1 METGEAS
8 NLLLKKKY
16 NLHNTPEVRVAARRT
31 QIRTGEKIPQDPL
44 ANIRNY
50 LNRFHEI
57 TERKD
62 SADREHGIDAAKR
75 LLHSKFV
82 IRPQEIPESYFENQ
96 QRLARELGHGDIDI
110 TQDVIHELAEVIVA
124 DQRSSLDKW
133 VDYLSSADAPYS
145 DGLKYFALRS
155 VLSMG
160 EYDKEKHA
168 FGQRSKGT
176 VKPFPDLNREALA
189 YALDTIDKKYK
200 GENIDFAEFE
210 DKDTREFEKLIQG
223 ENFAKLYAW
232 AIDKVTPASTEQ
244 LLNTRG
250 QWVKY
255 DQSSDAT
262 ALVNSLQGHGTGWC
276 TAAESTAATQLKAGD
291 FYVYYSIDEA
301 GKPTVPRA
309 AIRMQEGSIVEVRGV
324 APEQNLDPYM
334 GEVVGEKLKEFPDG
348 AAYQKKAAD
357 MKRLTV
363 VERKQAAGQ
372 NLDRDELMFLYEV
385 DSQIEGFGFQKD
397 PRIEELQKT
406 RDPRID
412 MPTVFDCEPNQI
424 AHKVGNIG
432 KNTRAYVG
440 PLEKGIFKRLQ
451 EYNIEHV
458 YTTFPEGRIR
468 RDDVLLEVKT
478 EEQYSQELAH
488 DGVNVSTYA
497 ASMMKSPDFPTVK
510 EPRQVDLVRLHVR
523 DLGLKK
529 GYPTTTEVFKRAEE
543 LGLSLCPTEV
553 GPQYR
558 LKYKDQ
564 PMDEWF
570 YIGMKPLPGSDGG
583 PRVFGLAHRVGGL
596 WLNGPWAGPGSG
608 WGPGS
613 EFVFA
618 LRK

>member
-1 METGEAS
+1 MENQEAS

-16 NLHNTPEVRVAARRT
+16 NLHNSPEVKEAAKRT
-31 QIRTGEKIPQDPL
+31 QIHTGEKIPQDPL
-44 ANIRNY
+44 ANIQNY
-50 LNRFHEI
+50 LSRFGEI
-57 TERKD
+57 TDRKD
-62 SADREHGIDAAKR
+62 PMDREHGMDAAKR
-75 LLHSKFV
+75 LLYSKFV
-82 IRPQEIPESYFENQ
+82 IKPQEIPESYFENQ

-110 TQDVIHELAEVIVA
+110 TQDVRHELAEVIVA

-133 VDYLSSADAPYS
+133 VNYLTSADAPYS

-200 GENIDFAEFE
+200 GESTDTLELE
-210 DKDTREFEKLIQG
+210 DKDAQEFEKLIQG

-232 AIDKVTPASTEQ
+232 AIDKVTPASVEQ

-255 DQSSDAT
+255 DQNSDAT

-276 TAAESTAATQLKAGD
+276 TAAESTAETQLQAGD
-291 FYVYYSIDEA
+291 FYVYYSNNEA
-301 GKPTVPRA
+301 GKPTIPRA

-348 AAYQKKAAD
+348 QAYQKKAAD
-357 MKRLTV
+357 MKRLTL

-372 NLDRDELMFLYEV
+372 NLTKDDLMFLYEV
-385 DSQIEGFGFQKD
+385 DLPIEGFGFQKD

-406 RDPRID
+406 RDSEVD
-412 MPTVFDCEPNQI
+412 MPVIFDCEPTQI
-424 AHKVGNIG
+424 AHKVGEIG

-451 EYNIEHV
+451 DHNVEHV
-458 YTTFPEGRIR
+458 YTAFPEGKIR
-468 RDDVLLEVKT
+468 RDDVLLEAKT
-478 EEQYSQELAH
+478 AQQYEQELTQ
-488 DGVNVSTYA
+488 DGANITTYA
-497 ASMMKSPDFPTVK
+497 LSMMRNPDFMTVK
-510 EPRQVDLVRLHVR
+510 EPRKLDLVRLHVR

-529 GYPTTTEVFKRAEE
+529 SYPTTTEVYNRAEE
-543 LGLSLCPTEV
+543 LGLDLCPPEV

-564 PMDEWF
+564 PMNEWF
-570 YIGMKPLPGSDGG
+570 SIGMKPIPDSGGRPG
-583 PRVFGLAHRVGGL
+583 VFRLGHGRDGL
-596 WLNGPWAGPGSG
+596 WLHDRWAEPAYVWRPGP
-608 WGPGS
+608 
-613 EFVFA
+613 EFVFS

>member
-16 NLHNTPEVRVAARRT
+16 DLHNSPEVKDAAKRT
-31 QIRTGEKIPQDPL
+31 QIRTGEKVPQDPL
-44 ANIRNY
+44 ANIQNY

-57 TERKD
+57 TDRKD
-62 SADREHGIDAAKR
+62 PNDREHGIDAVKR

-82 IRPQEIPESYFENQ
+82 IKPQEIPESYFENQ
-96 QRLARELGHGDIDI
+96 QRMARELGHGDIDI
-110 TQDVIHELAEVIVA
+110 TQDVRHELAEVIIA
-124 DQRSSLDKW
+124 DQRSSL
-133 VDYLSSADAPYS
+133 DAPYS

-160 EYDKEKHA
+160 EYDKEKHV

-176 VKPFPDLNREALA
+176 VKPYPDLNREALA

-200 GENIDFAEFE
+200 GQSIDIADLE
-210 DKDTREFEKLIQG
+210 DKDAREFEKLIQG

-232 AIDKVTPASTEQ
+232 AIDKVTPASAEQ

-255 DQSSDAT
+255 NQNSDST
-262 ALVNSLQGHGTGWC
+262 ALVDSLQGHGTGWC
-276 TAAESTAATQLKAGD
+276 TAAESTAEAQLRAGD
-291 FYVYYSIDEA
+291 FYVYYSVDSV

-348 AAYQKKAAD
+348 KAYQKKAAD
-357 MKRLTV
+357 MKRLTA
-363 VERKQAAGQ
+363 VERKQTAGQ
-372 NLDRDELMFLYEV
+372 DLTSEDLLFLYEV
-385 DSQIEGFGFQKD
+385 DSPIEGFGFQKD

-406 RDPRID
+406 RDPEVD
-412 MPTVFDCEPNQI
+412 MPIIFDCESNQI
-424 AHKVGNIG
+424 AHKAGEIG

-440 PLEKGIFKRLQ
+440 PLEKGIFKKLQ
-451 EYNIEHV
+451 DNNIEHV
-458 YTTFPEGRIR
+458 YTAFPEGRIR
-468 RDDVLLEVKT
+468 RDDVLLDVKT
-478 EEQYSQELAH
+478 AQQYEQELKQ
-488 DGVNVSTYA
+488 DSINVTSYA
-497 ASMMKSPDFPTVK
+497 ASMMKGPDFPIVK
-510 EPRQVDLVRLHVR
+510 EPKQLDLVRLHVR

-529 GYPTTTEVFKRAEE
+529 SYPTTTEVYKRAEE
-543 LGLSLCPTEV
+543 LGLDLCPPET

-558 LKYKDQ
+558 LKYKEQ
-564 PMDEWF
+564 PMDEWL
-570 YIGMKPLPGSDGG
+570 YIGMKPLPASDGYPG
-583 PRVFGLAHRVGGL
+583 VFRLEHDGGGL
-596 WLNGPWAGPGSG
+596 WLGGYWAEPGDD
-608 WGPGS
+608 WGPEDGV
-613 EFVFA
+613 VFT